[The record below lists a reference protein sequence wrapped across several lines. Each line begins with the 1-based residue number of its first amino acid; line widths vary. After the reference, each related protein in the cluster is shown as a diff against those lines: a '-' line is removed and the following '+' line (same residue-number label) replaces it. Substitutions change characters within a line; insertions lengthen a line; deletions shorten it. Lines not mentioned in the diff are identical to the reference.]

1 MNKYLEGEE
10 ISVDEIKAAIR
21 KGTLAVKFF
30 PVMCGT
36 ALGNKGIKLLL
47 DAVVDY
53 LPAPTD
59 VEAIEGVDM
68 NGNEIKR
75 HPSDKEPFSALAFKV
90 MTDPFVGR
98 LTFVRV
104 YSGHLSNGSYV
115 LNANKD
121 KKER

>member
-1 MNKYLEGEE
+1 MRKNVNDLIEAVAEFDDDLMTKYLEGEE

-36 ALGNKGIKLLL
+36 ALGNKGVKLLL

-59 VEAIEGVDM
+59 VEAIDGVDM

-75 HPSDKEPFSALAFKV
+75 QPSEKNHFQL
-90 MTDPFVGR
+90 
-98 LTFVRV
+98 
-104 YSGHLSNGSYV
+104 
-115 LNANKD
+115 
-121 KKER
+121 